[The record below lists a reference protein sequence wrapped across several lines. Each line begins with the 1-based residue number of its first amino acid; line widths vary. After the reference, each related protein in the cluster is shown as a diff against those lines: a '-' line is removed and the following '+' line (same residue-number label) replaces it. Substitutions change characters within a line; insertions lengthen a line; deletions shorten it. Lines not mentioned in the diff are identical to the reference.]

1 MTNFGQKG
9 FSMLKS
15 LGERT
20 DLRACYDS
28 RDNHF
33 DCLDKFDDVI
43 GEHLKFNVIR

>member
-1 MTNFGQKG
+1 MTNFGQRG
-9 FSMLKS
+9 FAMLTP

-20 DLRACYDS
+20 DLRACFDS

-43 GEHLKFNVIR
+43 GEQLKFNLPR